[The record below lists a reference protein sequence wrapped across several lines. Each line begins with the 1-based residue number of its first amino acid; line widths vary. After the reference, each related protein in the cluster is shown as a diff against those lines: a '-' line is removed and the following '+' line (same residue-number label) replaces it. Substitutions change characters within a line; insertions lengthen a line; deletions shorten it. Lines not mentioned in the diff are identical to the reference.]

1 MPLRIELKPGEK
13 VFIGGAVIE
22 NGPSRTHLTVLNDVP
37 VLRER
42 DIFTDQTADTPCKR
56 IYLAVQLM
64 YMDER
69 HLPQHQQ
76 AFGEL
81 IKEVIGAAP
90 STLSLLDRISAFI
103 LNADYYQA
111 LKAAKELI
119 RYEQDIVQHAKQS
132 N

>member
-22 NGPSRTHLTVLNDVP
+22 NGTSRAHLTVLNDVP

-42 DIFTDQTADTPCKR
+42 DILTEQTADTPCKR

-69 HLPQHQQ
+69 HLPQHHHT
-76 AFGEL
+76 FGEL
-81 IKEVIGAAP
+81 IKDVIEAAP
-90 STLSLLDRISAFI
+90 STTNLLDRIGAFI
-103 LNADYYQA
+103 LNGEYYQA

>member
-22 NGPSRTHLTVLNDVP
+22 NGPARNHLTVLNDVP

-42 DIFTDQTADTPCKR
+42 DILTEQTADSPCKR

-69 HLPQHQQ
+69 HMPQHQQ

-81 IKEVIGAAP
+81 IKAVIDAAP
-90 STLSLLDRISAFI
+90 STVNLLDRISAFI
-103 LNADYYQA
+103 LNGEYYQA

-119 RYEQDIVQHAKQS
+119 RYEQEIVQHAKQS

>member
-13 VFIGGAVIE
+13 IFIGGAVIE
-22 NGPSRTHLTVLNDVP
+22 NGSSRTHLTVLNDVP

-42 DIFTDQTADTPCKR
+42 DILTEQTADTPCKR

-76 AFGEL
+76 TFGEL
-81 IKEVIGAAP
+81 LKDVIEAAP
-90 STLSLLDRISAFI
+90 STMSLLDRISTFI
-103 LNADYYQA
+103 LNGEYYQA
-111 LKAAKELI
+111 LKSAKELI

>member
-13 VFIGGAVIE
+13 IFVGGAVIV
-22 NGPSRTHLTVLNDVP
+22 NGPGRTHLTVLNDVP

-42 DIFTDQTADTPCKR
+42 DILTEQTADTPCKR
-56 IYLAVQLM
+56 VYLAIQLM

-69 HLPQHQQ
+69 NLPQHHQ

-81 IKEVIGAAP
+81 IKEVIDAAP
-90 STLSLLDRISAFI
+90 STLNLLDRISAFI
-103 LNADYYQA
+103 VNGEYYQA

-119 RYEQDIVQHAKQS
+119 RYEQEIVEHAKQS
-132 N
+132 H